1 MFEHMEQKSLLQILL
16 GEEIS
21 FHKPTKTTI
30 NETDTSEFGSFFE
43 VCFIKLVFS
52 PTRYFQ
58 LSTFL
63 PVFISCQHHDIS
75 AMNQGHAVVMI
86 RKSSARKVPVL
97 QGLGSYHLRTCG
109 LMVETSLL
117 QWLTE
122 KKMIWQLKTPGE
134 NIVLS
139 WMHFLLFEL

>member
-1 MFEHMEQKSLLQILL
+1 M
-16 GEEIS
+16 
-21 FHKPTKTTI
+21 
-30 NETDTSEFGSFFE
+30 SEFGSFFE
-43 VCFIKLVFS
+43 VCFIKLVFN

-63 PVFISCQHHDIS
+63 HVLISCQHHGVA

-97 QGLGSYHLRTCG
+97 QGLGSYHLRTRG
-109 LMVETSLL
+109 LMVEASLL

-122 KKMIWQLKTPGE
+122 EK
-134 NIVLS
+134 
-139 WMHFLLFEL
+139 